1 MKVSPE
7 RRDYII
13 DRLFT
18 YGFPALA
25 VFCLGL
31 GVYHLLFVPG
41 GRSQNGMGVFSIL
54 LAILVSGFAFL
65 HKMTRGDYD
74 RHD

>member
-1 MKVSPE
+1 MKLSSE

-18 YGFPALA
+18 YGFPVLA
-25 VFCLGL
+25 IFFSVL
-31 GVYHLLFVPG
+31 GVYHILFVPG
-41 GRSQNGMGVFSIL
+41 GRSQDGVGVFSIL
-54 LAILVSGFAFL
+54 LAMGALGLRFL

-74 RHD
+74 K